1 MRLVNG
7 FRIFSVPAIMFKVKL
22 IYEEKIKKLIQEDP
36 VMAENIAIDNNN
48 IAKLIIIN
56 FMFRIV
62 KLIIIIFNISYFLGF
77 LWYIFCDLGLDIA
90 SHRAYQEKR
99 MNQEITD
106 LPKYANGTIKE
117 WSAMDQTDKGHIL
130 PNEYF
135 ITHFEIDKKPE
146 LETMVVLSY
155 FAFTSLST
163 VGFGDYNPRSD
174 LERVFCAFILL
185 FGVAIFSYIMG
196 IFIEM
201 LEKYQNLCRDLDDGD
216 QLTRF
221 LGLFTFLND
230 KVPIKEELRLK
241 IEAHFD
247 YKWRYD
253 RNQAI
258 DDEEERAILE

>member
-1 MRLVNG
+1 
-7 FRIFSVPAIMFKVKL
+7 
-22 IYEEKIKKLIQEDP
+22 
-36 VMAENIAIDNNN
+36 MAENIAIDNNN

-90 SHRAYQEKR
+90 SHQACQAGG
-99 MNQEITD
+99 MCVN
-106 LPKYANGTIKE
+106 PKGANDASKLKE
-117 WSAMDQTDKGHIL
+117 WSRMNQTDKGAIL
-130 PNEYF
+130 QPNEYF
-135 ITHFEIDKKPE
+135 ITHFGIDKKPE

-216 QLTRF
+216 
-221 LGLFTFLND
+221 
-230 KVPIKEELRLK
+230 
-241 IEAHFD
+241 
-247 YKWRYD
+247 
-253 RNQAI
+253 
-258 DDEEERAILE
+258 